1 MQLSEVVSL
10 STLAVWSL
18 LGTAALTSTGYLATL
33 MVAAGVAD
41 RRRVATRRG
50 AFTPTATP
58 QVVVLI
64 PAHNEELVL
73 GATLTSLI
81 QQNYP
86 RDFVEIVVVADNCS
100 DTTANLARQ
109 REVTVYER
117 TDTEKRGKGYALEW
131 AMQRLFER
139 AEKPD
144 AVVIVDADTKVA
156 PSFLTLLITQL
167 FAGVAPEHWATH
179 RRALQGRYGVLN
191 GGESWRAALMEGAFE
206 LVNHIKPLGRSALG
220 FSVGLKG
227 NGMGF
232 TRAVLEA
239 APWQGHSITE
249 DIDYGL
255 DLLLHQGIT
264 VGYAPDAVVRAQMPN
279 NSAQAASQRE
289 RWERGRYRLL
299 RERAVPL
306 LAAGI
311 LRRDLRL
318 IDSAL
323 DLLVPPLA
331 ELAALHAA
339 WLGLTALCFN
349 MGVLIDDWLLWP
361 MLSLVLYL
369 SYILGGLRVAGASR
383 EVYSALAKAPFYTL
397 WKFALYG
404 FVRLKGLRQR
414 GKTEPEWVRTERAP
428 LSEESGKT
436 LEDAA

>member
-1 MQLSEVVSL
+1 MQLSEAVSFGAL
-10 STLAVWSL
+10 TIWSL
-18 LGTAALTSTGYLATL
+18 LGAAALTSSGYLASL
-33 MVAAGVAD
+33 MLAAGVAE
-41 RRRVATRRG
+41 RRRVVQKRG
-50 AFTPTATP
+50 VFTPDATP
-58 QVVVLI
+58 KVVVLI

-86 RDFVEIVVVADNCS
+86 RDSVELLVVADNCT
-100 DTTANLARQ
+100 DTTATIARQ

-117 TDTEKRGKGYALEW
+117 TNTELRGKGYALEW
-131 AMQRLFER
+131 GMQKLFER
-139 AEKPD
+139 SEKPD

-156 PSFLTLLITQL
+156 PSFLTLLISQL
-167 FAGVAPEHWATH
+167 FAGVAPEKWATH
-179 RRALQGRYGVLN
+179 RCALQGRYGVLN
-191 GGESWRAALMEGAFE
+191 GSESWRASLMEGAFE

-255 DLLLHQGIT
+255 DLLLHHGIT

-299 RERAVPL
+299 RERALPL
-306 LAAGI
+306 LAAGVW
-311 LRRDLRL
+311 RRDLRL

-323 DLLVPPLA
+323 DLIVPPLA
-331 ELAALHAA
+331 ELAALHGA
-339 WLGLTALCFN
+339 WIGFTALCFN
-349 MGVLIDDWLLWP
+349 MGVLLDDWFIWP
-361 MLSLVLYL
+361 VLSLLAYL
-369 SYILGGLRVAGASR
+369 GYILGGLKVAGANR
-383 EVYSALAKAPFYTL
+383 EVYSALVRAPFYTL
-397 WKFALYG
+397 WKFALYA
-404 FVRLKGLRQR
+404 FVRIKGLRR
-414 GKTEPEWVRTERAP
+414 GGKAEPEWVRTERAP
-428 LSEESGKT
+428 LSEDSARK